1 MTSSCLQDAEQ
12 VLLGQI
18 ASPDAAASVVVAVTS
33 GLGLAPA
40 LQASLGL
47 TAVQVIQKALHL
59 FVIQSKKFLST
70 LLHSYCFWAVA
81 HFIMVVLL
89 ENCAQPQLR
98 QHIRPIKGYSS
109 SSFCNCI
116 DTFVWVKTWL
126 FPQVV
131 WVDSTGRTVLSCAPV
146 EREASATRQLGSVS
160 VPLVGWDRPANKVML
175 EWCLWLWAPAGH
187 N

>member
-40 LQASLGL
+40 LQASLEL

-59 FVIQSKKFLST
+59 FVIQSKNSCLHCYTVTVSGR
-70 LLHSYCFWAVA
+70 LLT
-81 HFIMVVLL
+81 
-89 ENCAQPQLR
+89 
-98 QHIRPIKGYSS
+98 SS
-109 SSFCNCI
+109 
-116 DTFVWVKTWL
+116 WL
-126 FPQVV
+126 FYWKIVR
-131 WVDSTGRTVLSCAPV
+131 S
-146 EREASATRQLGSVS
+146 
-160 VPLVGWDRPANKVML
+160 
-175 EWCLWLWAPAGH
+175 H